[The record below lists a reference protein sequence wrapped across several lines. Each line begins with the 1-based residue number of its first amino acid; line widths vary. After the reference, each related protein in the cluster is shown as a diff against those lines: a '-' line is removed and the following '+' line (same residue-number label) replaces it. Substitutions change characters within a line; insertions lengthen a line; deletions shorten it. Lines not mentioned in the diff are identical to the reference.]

1 MLFYLPAFVI
11 CQGIKNGNV
20 NLQESDICEIT
31 PVSLACLKGRL
42 DMVEL
47 LLEKEANI
55 NYNNEVRLSLCM
67 NDEYS
72 H

>member
-55 NYNNEVRLSLCM
+55 N
-67 NDEYS
+67 
-72 H
+72 